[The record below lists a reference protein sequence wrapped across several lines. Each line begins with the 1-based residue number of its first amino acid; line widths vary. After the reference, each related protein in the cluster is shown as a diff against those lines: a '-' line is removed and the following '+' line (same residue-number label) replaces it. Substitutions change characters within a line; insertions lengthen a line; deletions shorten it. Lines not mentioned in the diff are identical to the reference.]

1 MQPIPSKWRTT
12 SDQKTCARRAKNLKR
27 PTTVWQRRLV
37 VMVKEPRAGQAKTR
51 LASGIGEV
59 PAVWFYRHVTA
70 RVLSRVS
77 RPSEWE
83 TILAVAPDPA
93 VTSRAWSLR
102 WPRIPQGHGNLGE
115 RMQRIMNQLPPGPV
129 LIIGSDTPEIRAHHV
144 RAAFSALGS
153 HTAVIGPSPD
163 GGYWLIGLKRRP
175 RILQIFDAVRWSSP
189 RARADTE
196 QNLKRQRVGYAATL
210 DDVDE
215 AEDHMMLGAKWGR
228 LVLPARC
235 A

>member
-1 MQPIPSKWRTT
+1 
-12 SDQKTCARRAKNLKR
+12 
-27 PTTVWQRRLV
+27 
-37 VMVKEPRAGQAKTR
+37 MVKEPRAGQAKTR
-51 LASGIGEV
+51 LAAGIGEV

-83 TILAVAPDPA
+83 TSLAVAPDSA

-102 WPRIPQGHGNLGE
+102 WPRLPQGHGNLGQ
-115 RMQRIMNQLPPGPV
+115 RMQRIMNELPPGPV
-129 LIIGSDTPEIRAHHV
+129 LIIGSDTPEIRARHI
-144 RAAFSALGS
+144 RAAFTALGT
-153 HTAVIGPSPD
+153 HTAVFGPSSD

-175 RILQIFDAVRWSSP
+175 RILQIFANVRWSSP
-189 RARADTE
+189 HTRADTE
-196 QNLKRQRVGYAATL
+196 RNLSGHLITYTATL

-215 AEDHMMLGAKWGR
+215 AEDLAKLGSKRGR
-228 LVLPARC
+228 LVLPGRC